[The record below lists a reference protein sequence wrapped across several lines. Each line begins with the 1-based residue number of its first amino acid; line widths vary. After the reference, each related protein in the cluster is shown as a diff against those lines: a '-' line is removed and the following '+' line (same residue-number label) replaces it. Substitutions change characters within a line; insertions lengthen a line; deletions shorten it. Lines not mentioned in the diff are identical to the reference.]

1 MVVSPAV
8 KSPPLARLVCL
19 VAALGLALPAAA
31 AQPDLRDLALMW
43 IQGSYRAPL
52 ICQVQGS
59 PRRALRTIVIHRAPS
74 RDGRPSSRVIFL
86 SLDAPPGTH
95 CHDVLG
101 RDEPNVV
108 GSLLVTLTAPSHPD
122 TARHDFEER
131 LRRDG
136 AFTFDVTDGTLG
148 IGPTDARPDQLQ
160 GHSFRGGTATFS
172 RVRPGSDD
180 AHRLEEF
187 GSRRKL
193 SLRLKAPDGTQ
204 LSFPLASFGTP

>member
-1 MVVSPAV
+1 MVVSRAV
-8 KSPPLARLVCL
+8 KSPPLARLACL

-31 AQPDLRDLALMW
+31 AAPDLRDLALMW

-74 RDGRPSSRVIFL
+74 RDGRPTSRVIFQNL
-86 SLDAPPGTH
+86 AAPPGTR

-108 GSLLVTLTAPSHPD
+108 GSLLVTLDAPSHPD

-136 AFTFDVTDGTLG
+136 AFTFDVTAGTLG
-148 IGPTDARPDQLQ
+148 IGPTDAQPDQLEA
-160 GHSFRGGTATFS
+160 HSFRGGTATFS
-172 RVRPGSDD
+172 VVRPGSDD
-180 AHRLEEF
+180 ARRLGEF
-187 GSRRKL
+187 GARRKL
-193 SLRLKAPDGTQ
+193 SLRVKAPDGTQ
-204 LSFPLASFGTP
+204 LSFPLAGFGLP